1 MRLLLDTHIF
11 QWLALS
17 PEFLLPAEQGLLMR
31 DDVQRFVSSV
41 TIWELRIK
49 WNGFHPSGDRKGQFD
64 PAIAIEFARGDG
76 IELAA
81 LAPEDCAAVL
91 ETSVPHRDPFDE
103 MLLVH
108 AQQLGARLLTRDR
121 LLSRH
126 PLSVKIPA

>member
-17 PEFLLPAEQGLLMR
+17 PELLLPGEQELLAHKSAHR
-31 DDVQRFVSSV
+31 LVSSV

-49 WNGFHPSGDRKGQFD
+49 WNSFHPSGDRKGWFD
-64 PAIAIEFARGDG
+64 PVDAVEFARRDG

-81 LAPEDCAAVL
+81 LAPEDCAARL
-91 ETSVPHRDPFDE
+91 DDTLPHGDPFDE

-108 AQQLGARLLTRDR
+108 AQRLGAKLLTRDR
-121 LLSRH
+121 ILVRH
-126 PLSVKIPA
+126 PLAARISA